1 MSYPQISIVFFE
13 NVLFLEQNSGTE
25 AIRVRQR
32 EGFPEMSPGGK
43 AAAKNRPTFVDMDPP
58 DHMRQRSFF
67 TKEYVKSQ
75 LPFIQDTVQRYL
87 DELIAAGNDQMEV
100 DLVKHFALPTPSRII
115 YCILGIP
122 HEDFEYLSSCDAT
135 RTNGSSTA
143 AAAQAANKQL
153 LDYLKGLVDKKN
165 LNPSKDI
172 ISTLVLEQLKPGH
185 LEKLDIV
192 QICFLLLVAG
202 NATVVGMI
210 ALYEQTPRQRKR
222 YEGSV

>member
-1 MSYPQISIVFFE
+1 MEFHADKEVDPEYSKFPFTRPNGDELPAEFHRLLRECPVSRAELWDGSHPWLVVKHKDVCDMLIYPRLSKFVSEKAFRRCLPVERPLRKTGQHSWIWIHQIICAR
-13 NVLFLEQNSGTE
+13 G
-25 AIRVRQR
+25 
-32 EGFPEMSPGGK
+32 P
-43 AAAKNRPTFVDMDPP
+43 
-58 DHMRQRSFF
+58 RSFF

-143 AAAQAANKQL
+143 AAAQAANK
-153 LDYLKGLVDKKN
+153 
-165 LNPSKDI
+165 
-172 ISTLVLEQLKPGH
+172 
-185 LEKLDIV
+185 
-192 QICFLLLVAG
+192 
-202 NATVVGMI
+202 
-210 ALYEQTPRQRKR
+210 
-222 YEGSV
+222 